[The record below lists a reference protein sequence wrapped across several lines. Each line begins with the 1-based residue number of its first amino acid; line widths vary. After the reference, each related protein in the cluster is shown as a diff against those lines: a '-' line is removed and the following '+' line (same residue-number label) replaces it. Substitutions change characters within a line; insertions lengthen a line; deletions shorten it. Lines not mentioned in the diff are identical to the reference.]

1 VSRTTARLATAAEAD
16 AVARTLALSFS
27 TDPVW
32 GSWAFPD
39 PGDRVERL
47 TRYWAPFVAAGLKY
61 DGVWTTDDGG
71 AVAIW
76 VPPGV
81 AEMDADDEAATAT
94 MLAEVCGAR
103 AAQFFETYD
112 RFEGAHPLEDPFW
125 YLSLLATHPDHR
137 GRGLGMA
144 MVEDHLET
152 VDAAHVPA
160 YLESTNDGNL
170 ARYGRVGFAP
180 YGSFDVP
187 AGPTVTT
194 MWRPAR

>member
-1 VSRTTARLATAAEAD
+1 MSRTTARHATAAEAG

-27 TDPVW
+27 DDPVW
-32 GSWAFPD
+32 GAWAFPD
-39 PGDRVERL
+39 PADRVERL

-61 DGVWTTDDGG
+61 EGVWTTDDGG

-81 AEMDADDEAATAT
+81 AEMDADDEAATAS
-94 MLAEVCGAR
+94 MLTEVCGDR
-103 AAQFFETYD
+103 AALFFETYE
-112 RFEGAHPLEDPFW
+112 RFEGAHPHDEPSW

-137 GRGLGMA
+137 GQGLGMA
-144 MVEDHLET
+144 MVEDHLQR
-152 VDAAHVPA
+152 VDREQRPA

-170 ARYGRVGFAP
+170 SRYGRAGFEQH
-180 YGSFDVP
+180 GSFEIP
-187 AGPTVTT
+187 QGPTVTT